1 MSAGSG
7 KEIDRTRINC
17 IILKLKIFVLSVMFL
32 TIMVT
37 HLNAVTIG
45 EIPDTSPKGKIAPPL
60 NENIASYTYG
70 HVSEIASM
78 YPQHYEVIMSVLK
91 CESGYVVNGE
101 WMFSNQQSKIMLHN
115 KAGDETGRENS
126 WGVAQI
132 NLYWNPEV
140 SKEQA
145 LDLEYSI
152 KFLSNKLDKG
162 LGARWTCWRSIY
174 H

>member
-1 MSAGSG
+1 M
-7 KEIDRTRINC
+7 
-17 IILKLKIFVLSVMFL
+17 L
-32 TIMVT
+32 TMIT
-37 HLNAVTIG
+37 QLNAVIVD
-45 EIPDTSPKGKIAPPL
+45 EIPDTSPKGKIASPL
-60 NENIASYTYG
+60 NESNTVYTYD
-70 HVSEIASM
+70 HVSEIASK
-78 YPQHYEVIMSVLK
+78 YPQHYEVIMNVLK
-91 CESGYVVNGE
+91 CESGYVVDGK
-101 WMFSNQQSKIMLHN
+101 WLFSNQQSKIMLYN
-115 KAGDETGRENS
+115 KAGDEAGRENS

-162 LGARWTCWRSIY
+162 LGARWTCYRSIY